1 MPLLINIVFFQYMNR
16 RLRTSLE
23 KLETANFAKTR
34 FLLSMSHDIRTPM
47 STVIGMA
54 DVALRKDMDDDLRR

>member
-16 RLRTSLE
+16 RLRISLE
-23 KLETANFAKTR
+23 KLETANSAKTR

-54 DVALRKDMDDDLRR
+54 DVALRKDMDHDLRR